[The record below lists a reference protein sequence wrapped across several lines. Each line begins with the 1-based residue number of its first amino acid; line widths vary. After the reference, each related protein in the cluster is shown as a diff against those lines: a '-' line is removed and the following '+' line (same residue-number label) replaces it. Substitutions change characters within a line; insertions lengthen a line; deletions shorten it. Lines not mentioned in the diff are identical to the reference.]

1 MHNYLV
7 TICCLAYNHEKY
19 IRKAFDGFLMQKTSF
34 KFKVL
39 VHDDAS
45 TDSTPDIIR
54 EYVEKYPDIF
64 EAILQKENKYQTG
77 VDIEDEYLLPLVK
90 TKYVCGCECDDY
102 WTDPNKLQLQV
113 NYMEKHP
120 ECSLCVHNTEQ
131 IFENG
136 ESAGI
141 FFNSSMKPKDY
152 TMNDIIAS
160 EPSAYFHF
168 SSMMWRHDMMKRKNE
183 AFSMDGIGDY
193 PMALYFASKG
203 YIHYIPRVM
212 TRYRLNSVGS
222 WSSKMNS
229 DNKKKIRQHENMMN
243 GLRSIDQYTDH
254 LYAPAI
260 RKALARESAKIM
272 LLSDDYAS
280 LIKSPRC
287 VVALSKSIT
296 QRAFRKVSSKYMAVR
311 SR

>member
-1 MHNYLV
+1 
-7 TICCLAYNHEKY
+7 
-19 IRKAFDGFLMQKTSF
+19 
-34 KFKVL
+34 
-39 VHDDAS
+39 
-45 TDSTPDIIR
+45 
-54 EYVEKYPDIF
+54 
-64 EAILQKENKYQTG
+64 
-77 VDIEDEYLLPLVK
+77 
-90 TKYVCGCECDDY
+90 
-102 WTDPNKLQLQV
+102 
-113 NYMEKHP
+113 
-120 ECSLCVHNTEQ
+120 
-131 IFENG
+131 
-136 ESAGI
+136 
-141 FFNSSMKPKDY
+141 
-152 TMNDIIAS
+152 
-160 EPSAYFHF
+160 
-168 SSMMWRHDMMKRKNE
+168 
-183 AFSMDGIGDY
+183 
-193 PMALYFASKG
+193 MALYFASQG

-222 WSSKMNS
+222 WSAKMNS